1 MPLNQLYKNTTYQFF
16 QYVLRPISIIIA
28 IICSIIL
35 YQNGVFVVEGGTFFL
50 FIPIC
55 LFLCVLGNI
64 LMVSCIKQFNIKSNI
79 ISIDHVNGFKTI
91 SYNIKKSDVN
101 MIIAEYKL
109 KKYFFIEP
117 LTHRWA
123 HISNPAELF
132 DFYFNVVLNNGT
144 KIKLKHNVE
153 QLEILDIFEPL
164 TKIISNIQISTPTNI
179 SKVIVQTNKLKSYTQ
194 QYNGAIWQFNNE
206 NQSV

>member
-1 MPLNQLYKNTTYQFF
+1 MDQLYKNTTYQFF

-28 IICSIIL
+28 IICPIIL
-35 YQNGVFVVEGGTFFL
+35 YQNSVFVDKSGTFFL

-64 LMVSCIKQFNIKSNI
+64 LMVSCIKQLNIKQNA
-79 ISIDHVNGFKTI
+79 ISIDYVNGFKTTN
-91 SYNIKKSDVN
+91 YNIKKSDIS
-101 MIIAEYKL
+101 MIIGEYKL
-109 KKYFFIEP
+109 KKMFFIEP
-117 LTHRWA
+117 LTHHWS
-123 HISNPAELF
+123 HTPNPAELF
-132 DFYFNVVLNNGT
+132 DFFLNIVLNNGT
-144 KIKLKHNVE
+144 KIALKHNVE

-179 SKVIVQTNKLKSYTQ
+179 SKVIAQTNKLKSYTQ